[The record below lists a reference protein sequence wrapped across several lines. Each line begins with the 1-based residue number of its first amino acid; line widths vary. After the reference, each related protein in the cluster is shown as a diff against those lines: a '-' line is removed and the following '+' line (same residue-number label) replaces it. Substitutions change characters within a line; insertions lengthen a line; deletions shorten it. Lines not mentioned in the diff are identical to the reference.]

1 MDTQSTMKSS
11 PNLTVIC
18 LHDDQLMLWR
28 AGAAVPLPLSPDVEL
43 PADVMFAAPGDQLR
57 LLVLNVTPDEAKHLR
72 KSLPFMLEDT
82 LIEDVATL
90 HFAHQRIAENCYR
103 VALCRRSAMQ
113 GWQSLVESQ
122 ARVPMPYVA
131 EPMLLP
137 WQEGEWTLL
146 FDDASVLLRDSAD
159 TGTRIECELLTLLL
173 SSADP
178 EPESLVV
185 YGHDR
190 EATLAFIPPEWHSK
204 VQWRQGGFGTAL
216 LLTASPEVS
225 LDIRQGDFAPRLPIA
240 RWWRQWQRVAA
251 VAAAA
256 VLLQFGAD
264 FAQFQQ
270 LSAQNSQLRTA
281 IQASYR
287 RANPKGAVV
296 DVEKQLDRQLQSLA
310 AVSGGVAVMPLLQR
324 LSGVLATSQGVSLT
338 TLNYSG
344 AAGEMRLN
352 IMAPDY
358 AAVEN
363 LRNGL
368 AGAKLMA
375 TLESSSASGG
385 QVRARLRIEDGL

>member
-28 AGAAVPLPLSPDVEL
+28 AGAAAPVPLSPDVEL
-43 PADVMFAAPGDQLR
+43 PTDAMFAAPGDQLR
-57 LLVLNVTPDEAKHLR
+57 LLVLSVTPDEAKHLR
-72 KSLPFMLEDT
+72 KSLPFMLEET
-82 LIEDVATL
+82 LVEDIATL
-90 HFAHQRIAENCYR
+90 QFAHQRIADNAFR
-103 VALCRRSAMQ
+103 VAICRRSAMQ
-113 GWQSLVESQ
+113 GWQSLIDAQV
-122 ARVPMPYVA
+122 RTPVPYLA
-131 EPMLLP
+131 EPMFLP
-137 WQEGEWTLL
+137 WQAGEWTLL
-146 FDDASVLLRDSAD
+146 FDDASVLLRDSAH
-159 TGTRIECELLTLLL
+159 TGTRIERELLGLLL

-178 EPESLVV
+178 APDSLVV
-185 YGHDR
+185 YGDDR
-190 EATLAFIPPEWHSK
+190 EAALAFMPTEWHSK

-216 LLTASPEVS
+216 LLTANPLGG

-240 RWWRQWQRVAA
+240 RLWRQWRHVAA
-251 VAAAA
+251 VAVAT
-256 VLLQFGAD
+256 VLIQFGAD

-270 LSAQNSQLRTA
+270 LSAQNTELRSA

-287 RANPKGAVV
+287 LANPKGAVV

-310 AVSGGVAVMPLLQR
+310 AVSGGVAFMPLLQR
-324 LSGVLATSQGVSLT
+324 LSGVLAASQGVSLT

-352 IMAPDY
+352 ILAPDY
-358 AAVEN
+358 EAVEN
-363 LRNGL
+363 LRTGL
-368 AGAKLMA
+368 AAAQLMA